1 MRALLKV
8 YISDS
13 GGDMEI
19 IVASDKDVKIS
30 PVRQAFQTVFGK
42 ATVTWVMI

>member
-42 ATVTWVMI
+42 ATVTWVII

>member
-42 ATVTWVMI
+42 ATVT